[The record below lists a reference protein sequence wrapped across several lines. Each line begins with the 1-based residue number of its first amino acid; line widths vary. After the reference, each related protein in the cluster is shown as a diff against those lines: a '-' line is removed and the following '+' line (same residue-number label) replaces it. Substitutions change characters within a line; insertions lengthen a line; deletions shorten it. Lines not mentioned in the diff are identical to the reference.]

1 MINVKNLTKDYGS
14 RRAINEITFEAHK
27 GEVVGF
33 LGPNGAGKTTAMR
46 ILTGYMPPT
55 SGKAEIGGYD
65 IIEDSLK
72 ARSIIG
78 YLPETVPVYPEMSV
92 YDYLAYF
99 GKLRKVKN
107 IDERLE
113 VVLNQVGLMDRSES
127 YVGNLSKGLRQ
138 RLGLAQ
144 ALIHD
149 PKVLILDE
157 PTIGLDP
164 AQILEVRTLIRKIHS
179 EKTILLS
186 THILSEAQQ
195 LCDRVLIINK
205 GEIVAEDT
213 TDSLQAK
220 LTGAQRVRVR
230 IRGEIDDL
238 KPVLAKIN
246 GVTNIIQKSDS
257 SVEIECR
264 PGADLR
270 PEIAKAAIQSGFDLL
285 ELQQDQLSLEDI
297 FLRLTRDQVPKPSF
311 RETPVSKKNKK
322 G

>member
-1 MINVKNLTKDYGS
+1 
-14 RRAINEITFEAHK
+14 
-27 GEVVGF
+27 
-33 LGPNGAGKTTAMR
+33 
-46 ILTGYMPPT
+46 MPPT

-113 VVLNQVGLMDRSES
+113 VVLNQVGLIDRSES

-213 TDSLQAK
+213 TDGLQAK

-230 IRGEIDDL
+230 VRGEIDDL
-238 KPVLAKIN
+238 KPILAKIN
-246 GVTNIIQKSDS
+246 GVTNIVQKSDL
-257 SVEIECR
+257 SVKSNAGPAQTCAQR
-264 PGADLR
+264 LR
-270 PEIAKAAIQSGFDLL
+270 KLPFN
-285 ELQQDQLSLEDI
+285 QDSTCWNCNKTNFHLRI
-297 FLRLTRDQVPKPSF
+297 FS
-311 RETPVSKKNKK
+311 
-322 G
+322 